1 VHVVVV
7 GCVAV
12 LIRRQQNNAAIERD
26 RPQLDVEARSLLMG
40 EGGAD
45 SPCGSGPCYRVGV
58 RTDDETFS
66 LVVTGTVLT
75 QSRHLAVR

>member
-1 VHVVVV
+1 VRVVVV
-7 GCVAV
+7 GCVAA
-12 LIRRQQNNAAIERD
+12 LIRRQQHDAAVERD
-26 RPQLDVEARSLLMG
+26 RPQLDVEAGSFFVRK
-40 EGGAD
+40 GGAD

-75 QSRHLAVR
+75 QSRLLAVR

>member
-1 VHVVVV
+1 MPWRSHACVLTLLRLWTGLGVSASAF
-7 GCVAV
+7 VAV
-12 LIRRQQNNAAIERD
+12 RLT
-26 RPQLDVEARSLLMG
+26 LVG
-40 EGGAD
+40 ESGAD

-75 QSRHLAVR
+75 QSRLLAVR